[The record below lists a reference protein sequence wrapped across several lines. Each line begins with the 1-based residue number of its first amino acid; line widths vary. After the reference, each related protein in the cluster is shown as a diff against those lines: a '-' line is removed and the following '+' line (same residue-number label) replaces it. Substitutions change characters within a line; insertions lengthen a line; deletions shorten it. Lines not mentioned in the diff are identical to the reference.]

1 MPGLKT
7 HPRYKVGD
15 TVQVK
20 IGTRMIGTVMEV
32 RGIHS
37 PSGRIL
43 YSVHVPMSPEPL
55 VLEVREDEVEKA

>member
-1 MPGLKT
+1 MPDLET
-7 HPRYKVGD
+7 HARYKVGD
-15 TVQVK
+15 AVRVK
-20 IGTRMIGTVMEV
+20 FGTRMIGTVMEV

-37 PSGRIL
+37 PGGRIL